1 MNLTLTATDRPVL
14 PRGVRLHEDRV
25 RGGMVLLGPEK
36 AVALDAIGTAIL
48 SRVDGETSFA
58 GLVHDLSV
66 TYNAPIPQIEGDVQT
81 FLVGLR
87 ARMFL
92 DVAP

>member
-1 MNLTLTATDRPVL
+1 MNLELTSSDKPAF
-14 PRGVRLHEDRV
+14 PRGVRMQEDRV

-36 AVALDAIGTAIL
+36 AVALDPIGTAIL
-48 SRVDGETSFA
+48 NRVDGKTSFA
-58 GLVHDLSV
+58 ALVHDLAT
-66 TYNAPIPQIEGDVQT
+66 TYNAPTAQIETDVQA

-92 DVAP
+92 EVIR